1 MVISEVI
8 AELEK
13 IKERHGDIEVWHGH
27 DWVEP
32 IQEIKLARANKAV
45 YMRWDEDGNSHVD
58 TMPKRV
64 EIWGS

>member
-13 IKERHGDIEVWHGH
+13 IQKRHGDIEVWHVH
-27 DWVEP
+27 DWTERITEV
-32 IQEIKLARANKAV
+32 KFARANKTT
-45 YMRWDEDGNSHVD
+45 YMWWDKDGESHVD

-64 EIWGS
+64 EIW

>member
-13 IKERHGDIEVWHGH
+13 IQKKHGDIEVWHVH
-27 DWVEP
+27 DWTEP
-32 IQEIKLARANKAV
+32 IVEVKYAKDNNKP
-45 YMRWDEDGNSHVD
+45 YMTWFDDGTSIVR

-64 EIWGS
+64 EIW